1 MKQLRLI
8 AVWMLLLA
16 LPLQGLA
23 AFAPSA
29 SCADAPAVH
38 SMHDGQQSHH
48 DAAAPHDHGADHPQ
62 QDNHPP
68 TDQANGH
75 SCCHHVFS
83 GVPSTAIPGMPVPPL
98 AITSRVAALTTL
110 FIPELPPR
118 PPRA

>member
-1 MKQLRLI
+1 MKRLRLT
-8 AVWMLLLA
+8 AVWLLLLA

-23 AFAPSA
+23 AFTPSA
-29 SCADAPAVH
+29 RCTEAPAGH
-38 SMHDGQQSHH
+38 SMHDSSQNHH
-48 DAAAPHDHGADHPQ
+48 GAAAVHDHGADHPQ
-62 QDNHPP
+62 QDSDQS

-83 GVPSTAIPGMPVPPL
+83 GVPSTAIPGTPVPPL